1 MLKPAARNTSAI
13 LAITE
18 RLNDRIFSMILSYR
32 HKFIFVKGRKVAG
45 TSIEMAL
52 SPHCGPQDIVTP
64 ISPVDE
70 LKRLSLGGQPQNY
83 SQKDGIEAHYIGLV
97 QEKNNAEAIK
107 TRVHSDKVY
116 PFFNHMSL
124 AAIEALVAL
133 PSHEYYLIYAVRNPY
148 AKVSSLANMN
158 LSLAKYT
165 GKPMENS
172 VEDIRNSIGQLFTS
186 GQYILARNHVL
197 YQGNRPYKAQII
209 LRQEHLS
216 ADLHKLLNT
225 LGINKEPALIPH
237 AKQGSIAKKY
247 SVDDLFTRAQLDTIN
262 ETFADEFLAHGY
274 PMI

>member
-1 MLKPAARNTSAI
+1 
-13 LAITE
+13 
-18 RLNDRIFSMILSYR
+18 MILSYR

-52 SPHCGPQDIVTP
+52 SAHCGPQDIVTP

-83 SQKDGIEAHYIGLV
+83 SHKEGIEAHYLNLV
-97 QEKNNAEAIK
+97 REKNTEAAIK
-107 TRVHSDKVY
+107 TRVHSEKMY

-124 AAIEALVAL
+124 AAIEALVEL

-148 AKVSSLANMN
+148 AKISSLANMN

-172 VEDIRNSIGQLFTS
+172 VENIRISIDQLFTS
-186 GQYILARNHVL
+186 GQYILARNQAL
-197 YQGNRPYKAQII
+197 YQGNQLYKAQIT
-209 LRQEHLS
+209 LRQEYLS
-216 ADLHKLLNT
+216 ADLYKLLTN
-225 LGINKEPALIPH
+225 LGINKDLTHIPH

-247 SVDDLFTRAQLDTIN
+247 LVGDLFTRTQLDIIN
-262 ETFADEFLAHGY
+262 ETFADEFIAHGY
-274 PMI
+274 SMI